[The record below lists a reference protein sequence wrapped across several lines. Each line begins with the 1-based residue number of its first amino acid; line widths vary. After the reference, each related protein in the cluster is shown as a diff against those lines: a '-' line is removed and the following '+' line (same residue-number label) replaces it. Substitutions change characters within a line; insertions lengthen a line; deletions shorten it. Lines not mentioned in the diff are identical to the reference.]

1 MGTFRVNM
9 DVSEDKRSQSERVEA
24 LVDTGATYTMLP
36 SSLLRGLGVSPITR
50 LGFTLADGRDVER
63 DVGEVYLRI
72 GDLAFHS
79 PVVFGNDGSEALLG
93 AVTLQI
99 FGLGVDPLHE
109 RLAPLA
115 GIFPSLTRIGDAPL
129 SANA

>member
-1 MGTFRVNM
+1 MGTFRVHI
-9 DVSEDKRSQSERVEA
+9 DVSESRRARSERVEA

-36 SSLLRGLGVSPITR
+36 DSLLRGLGVSPITR
-50 LGFTLADGRDVER
+50 VGFTLADGRRVER
-63 DVGEVYLRI
+63 DVGEAYLRI

-79 PVVFGNDGSEALLG
+79 PVAFGYDGAGALLG

-109 RLAPLA
+109 RLAPLE
-115 GIFPSLTRIGDAPL
+115 GMYPSLTRVGD
-129 SANA
+129 